1 MLGGHDSACK
11 WFSAMGPRFQV
22 VSAPIEERVH
32 STLQEQTAI
41 AVNTIATLL
50 KFVSEK
56 KNGALNSTIS
66 MMSDED
72 FVQRVASSSARLI
85 KPTSLPGFLLVL
97 AVATRVAYWAVLSYT
112 CHKALARTSLN
123 LKNGKVD

>member
-1 MLGGHDSACK
+1 
-11 WFSAMGPRFQV
+11 MGPRFQV